1 MPGVIDVRLVSADRR
16 EPRSTDHAKATP
28 YGLLLLGEQGANSRL
43 IPWSQVV
50 ELAGPEEALNELMG
64 A

>member
-1 MPGVIDVRLVSADRR
+1 
-16 EPRSTDHAKATP
+16 
-28 YGLLLLGEQGANSRL
+28 LLGEHGANSRL